1 LSRGRRS
8 GKNKTVALSS
18 STLLI
23 HPHYD
28 RDSVSR
34 PGHRADSVPAQP
46 GRPIAPPIERSSTFT
61 LDGPGAEALATG
73 VGLRE
78 HDVYARFGTATT
90 RATAQLLATLEHGEA
105 ALLTASGMAAITT
118 TLTTLIRPGA
128 RFACAD
134 VVYGGTESVIRHEL
148 AARGIETVR
157 FDASAPE
164 TLAALLD
171 GRMTKPQLVW
181 CESIANP
188 LMQVARMREI
198 AALCQS
204 AGVPLG
210 VDATFAGGMAQHPL
224 TLGASVVIHSA
235 TKYLNGHSDVIAGV
249 IIGDRALVD
258 RCFATLA
265 HNGGCID
272 PQAAWLLQRGLRTLP
287 LRWARQVDSAKLLA
301 ARLKEHPRVRAVHY
315 PGLDPRTLE
324 RAPLHS
330 PGAMLAFELDDLATA
345 ERLLARVRL
354 CTHAPSLGGL
364 ETLICSPIKTSHTQL
379 DPETRRERGLADGLV
394 RLSVGVE
401 DPEDLWADLDAALSE

>member
-1 LSRGRRS
+1 
-8 GKNKTVALSS
+8 VAPSA

-23 HPHYD
+23 HPDYSS
-28 RDSVSR
+28 DS
-34 PGHRADSVPAQP
+34 ATAQP

-73 VGLRE
+73 VDLRE
-78 HDVYARFGTATT
+78 HDAYGRFGTGTT
-90 RATAQLLATLEHGEA
+90 RATARLIAKLEHGEA
-105 ALLTASGMAAITT
+105 AMLTASGMAAITT
-118 TLTTLIRPGA
+118 TLTTLLRPGA
-128 RFACAD
+128 RLACAD

-164 TLAALLD
+164 TLAVLLEQ
-171 GRMTKPQLVW
+171 RERRPELVW

-188 LMQVARMREI
+188 LMQVARMAEL
-198 AALCQS
+198 AALCRV
-204 AGVPLG
+204 AEVPLG

-224 TLGASVVIHSA
+224 ALGATVVIHSA

-249 IIGDRALVD
+249 IVGDRALVD
-258 RCFATLA
+258 RCFATLS

-287 LRWARQVDSAKLLA
+287 LRWARQVESATILA
-301 ARLKEHPRVRAVHY
+301 ARLREHPRVCAVHY
-315 PGLDPRTLE
+315 PGLDPRSLE
-324 RAPLHS
+324 RAPLTS
-330 PGAMLAFELDDLATA
+330 PGAMLAFELDDLPTA

-364 ETLICSPIKTSHTQL
+364 ETLVCSPITTSHTQL
-379 DPETRRERGLADGLV
+379 DAATRRARGLADGLV

-401 DPEDLWADLDAALSE
+401 DPEDLWADLDTALRG